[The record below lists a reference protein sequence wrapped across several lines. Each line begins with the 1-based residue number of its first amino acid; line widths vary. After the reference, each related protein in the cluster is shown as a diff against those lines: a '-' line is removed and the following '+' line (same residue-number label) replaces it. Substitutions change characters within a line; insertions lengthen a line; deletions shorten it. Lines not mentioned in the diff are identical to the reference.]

1 MFQSTRTYKD
11 KKQPL
16 LSKSAKYTTFCG
28 LICFV
33 IALVYTSSVIFGNK
47 NKLVAINNSDDDGI
61 GINKY
66 GGSDSDNQENTNRN
80 KYRGGGVLKSLGVG
94 TNTNYFTKAK
104 ERRMKNRLKELED
117 QVAIYTRLLE
127 ETKGLK
133 EEDHKSSIRKLDKA
147 EKDAA
152 DAKRLL
158 HEQSTLKSLQSK
170 GGKTER
176 DVSILPPLK
185 IYVYDMPE
193 FYNKEQAKINPD
205 CRHDYSTTWQTKYT
219 LEVYLHEQ
227 LLKSPLRT
235 KDPEEANLFYVPLY
249 ISCFMH
255 ARATNF
261 YSANDMVQKSLHWV
275 QRKHPF
281 WNRTLGRDHVWTFT
295 HDIGACVAPFRTMR
309 HSIFITNTGELH
321 DRSRAMAYYTGMY
334 SPDYQQKKRDMSLP
348 CYTPWKDIVAPPM
361 INDQSLI
368 DSKGGSKEGH
378 HKRTVLA
385 SFRGTI
391 LTGGTWSMY
400 SRFIRQKWKTLYE
413 GDEEIHITAV
423 HPREGMGSREKATK
437 YAKTYREDFL
447 NSKFCLCPPGWATWT
462 PRLYEAL
469 LLGCVPVVVAD
480 DNALP
485 YARTLDYSKFSV
497 HIAEKHATK
506 LRTILK
512 AAEKQIDQLRQ
523 GMKDVWANFVY
534 NSPPKPGDAFYNL
547 MWELHFRSKTL
558 GVMQG
563 YVIQDPWVGAIEKRL
578 DNEESD
584 EEEDEEEED
593 GDDVE

>member
-1 MFQSTRTYKD
+1 MIVVV
-11 KKQPL
+11 PWH
-16 LSKSAKYTTFCG
+16 
-28 LICFV
+28 I
-33 IALVYTSSVIFGNK
+33 
-47 NKLVAINNSDDDGI
+47 
-61 GINKY
+61 
-66 GGSDSDNQENTNRN
+66 
-80 KYRGGGVLKSLGVG
+80 
-94 TNTNYFTKAK
+94 
-104 ERRMKNRLKELED
+104 
-117 QVAIYTRLLE
+117 
-127 ETKGLK
+127 
-133 EEDHKSSIRKLDKA
+133 
-147 EKDAA
+147 
-152 DAKRLL
+152 
-158 HEQSTLKSLQSK
+158 
-170 GGKTER
+170 
-176 DVSILPPLK
+176 IL
-185 IYVYDMPE
+185 
-193 FYNKEQAKINPD
+193 
-205 CRHDYSTTWQTKYT
+205 
-219 LEVYLHEQ
+219 
-227 LLKSPLRT
+227 
-235 KDPEEANLFYVPLY
+235 
-249 ISCFMH
+249 
-255 ARATNF
+255 
-261 YSANDMVQKSLHWV
+261 
-275 QRKHPF
+275 
-281 WNRTLGRDHVWTFT
+281 
-295 HDIGACVAPFRTMR
+295 ACT
-309 HSIFITNTGELH
+309 
-321 DRSRAMAYYTGMY
+321 
-334 SPDYQQKKRDMSLP
+334 PDYQQKKRDMSLP

-423 HPREGMGSREKATK
+423 HPREGMGSREKQLNMQKHTEK
-437 YAKTYREDFL
+437 IFL

-534 NSPPKPGDAFYNL
+534 NSPPKPEDAFYNL

-584 EEEDEEEED
+584 E
-593 GDDVE
+593 GGGRRRRW